1 MIHVLSVT
9 CPTDDFP
16 FGIEGHGA
24 VVGSAEIIEL
34 IAVGVARSSAIGF
47 GVPTSEGVA
56 RASEGI
62 LCKRLGFIV
71 GSAMIPRSLPDARCS
86 YSYRAHTPVAIG

>member
-24 VVGSAEIIEL
+24 VVGSAEFIEL

-71 GSAMIPRSLPDARCS
+71 GKSLVV
-86 YSYRAHTPVAIG
+86 H